1 MDLGEFMT
9 QKVDRW
15 HQPVFDL
22 KSMIQIQ
29 YTTDLKPAD
38 YLRFAAKDLEQDLEH
53 FHINA
58 LGNAKRAI
66 DCTVD
71 NLLSGFGL
79 KRPRSFPAKLE
90 VVQSLGLL
98 APRIVRKVVRVRN
111 LLEHEYYRPSVSEV
125 EDAVDIATLFVEV
138 AARPFRKFMDTYFIA
153 DETSSQSLGPEAIK
167 KAVLEDA
174 APFEGYTFTESIFVE
189 YDEEGHRFFFDLV
202 SGNCCLREIT
212 IPIKHPLYPKLIAFT
227 IQHDADHDV
236 WDEKRSAMAFIDLLR
251 EVQHEL

>member
-1 MDLGEFMT
+1 MDLKDYVTE
-9 QKVDRW
+9 KIERW
-15 HQPVFDL
+15 QQPVFDL

-38 YLRFAAKDLEQDLEH
+38 YLRFAKKDLELDLEH

-66 DCTVD
+66 DCMVD
-71 NLLSGFGL
+71 NLLAGFGL

-98 APRIVRKVVRVRN
+98 APRIVRKVVHVRN
-111 LLEHEYYRPSVSEV
+111 LLEHEYYRPTVSEV

-138 AARPFRKFMDTYFIA
+138 AARPFRKFMDAYFVA
-153 DETSSQSLGPEAIK
+153 DQASSQSLSSEAIK
-167 KAVLEDA
+167 KAILEDA
-174 APFEGYTFTESIFVE
+174 APFDGYTFKESIFVE
-189 YDEEGHRFFFDLV
+189 YDEEEHRFFLNLV
-202 SGNCCLREIT
+202 SGNRCLREIT
-212 IPIKHPLYPKLIAFT
+212 IPSQHPLYIRLIAFT

-236 WDEKRSAMAFIDLLR
+236 WNEKTSAMAFIDLLR
-251 EVQHEL
+251 ELQYGL